1 MEMDALKALL
11 NNDDRFCRY
20 NGMRIDV
27 LRLGYAEAVMDI
39 TENSLN
45 GLGIAQGGSIFTLA
59 DLAFA
64 GAANSHGFRTVGL
77 NSNINFIRPGVGRQ
91 LRAKSAAAAAPA
103 STASRSSM
111 MTAKSSPTAAQPASS
126 PKKNF
131 KNLPTNQPNTP
142 REPERAPALCPR
154 AQGAGPA

>member
-64 GAANSHGFRTVGL
+64 GAANSHGL

-91 LRAKSAAAAAPA
+91 LRAKATEVSRGRRTCVYRVEVFNDDGKIVAHGS
-103 STASRSSM
+103 STGFI
-111 MTAKSSPTAAQPASS
+111 TEEK
-126 PKKNF
+126 F
-131 KNLPTNQPNTP
+131 
-142 REPERAPALCPR
+142 
-154 AQGAGPA
+154 

>member
-27 LRLGYAEAVMDI
+27 LRLGYAGAVMDI

-91 LRAKSAAAAAPA
+91 LRAKATEVSRGRRTCVYRVEVFNDDGKIVAHGS
-103 STASRSSM
+103 STGFI
-111 MTAKSSPTAAQPASS
+111 TEEK
-126 PKKNF
+126 F
-131 KNLPTNQPNTP
+131 
-142 REPERAPALCPR
+142 
-154 AQGAGPA
+154 